1 MILKFLT
8 FIKLNNHRTMLKSRS
23 GDLKEGESFGGFI
36 AKLAVALIAVI
47 IVATVV
53 PDVLGLNMA
62 ELCVED
68 GTLLGGITAN
78 HCGDDSVFLTDAV
91 KTIIGDGYS
100 LLLVLIGLAFIGFGA
115 YKGVQYRILSFGIPE
130 TRQSVVTLAK
140 ND

>member
-1 MILKFLT
+1 
-8 FIKLNNHRTMLKSRS
+8 MLKSRS

-53 PDVLGLNMA
+53 PDVLGLNIA
-62 ELCVED
+62 ELCVVD
-68 GTLLGGITAN
+68 GSLLGGITAN
-78 HCGDDSVFLTDAV
+78 HCGDTSVFLTDAV

-115 YKGVQYRILSFGIPE
+115 YKGVQYRILAIPFE
-130 TRQSVVTLAK
+130 TSESKNAGATVLAK
-140 ND
+140 NN